1 MAERFQETYMQI
13 LIDTLKKKLGVLNEI
28 YKITKQQEELLRVS
42 NFDEPEFEKTIEK
55 KEIRIR
61 ELERCDQGFETV
73 YSHIREELQRNPQKY
88 SEEGPKLKQLICC
101 CTDLGVAVEALEQ
114 QNRLR
119 FEQGILSKRQEIK
132 RFHVK
137 NQAANTY
144 YRHMANQHQ
153 EGNSYFLDKKK

>member
-1 MAERFQETYMQI
+1 MAERFQETYMHI
-13 LIDTLKKKLGVLNEI
+13 LMDTLKKKLGVLNEI
-28 YKITKQQEELLRVS
+28 YKITKKQEELLLVS
-42 NFDEPEFEKTIEK
+42 DFDESEFEKTIEK
-55 KEIRIR
+55 KGIRIR

-73 YSHIREELQRNPQKY
+73 YSHVREELKSSPGRY
-88 SEEGPKLKQLICC
+88 REEGQRLQQLIRC
-101 CTDLGVAVEALEQ
+101 CTDLGVAIEALEQ

-137 NQAANTY
+137 NQAASTY